1 MYLQSIKLENFKGIR
16 EGKLEFDKKRN
27 SIFGPN
33 ASGKSTYYDA
43 FLWLLFDSDSR
54 GAKDFG
60 IKTLDHEGQPIPM
73 VDHSVSAVL
82 MIDNQDVVLKKVF
95 SEVWRK
101 KRGEAEAKFTGHETA
116 YFVNGVP
123 KSQREYQD
131 FVASICDEQVFRTLT
146 NPVYFNEKL
155 HWKDRR
161 QVLLTWC
168 GSGVTDQAVIASNPD
183 FAPLAAKLE
192 KYSADDLKKMLAA
205 QRKEINAEL
214 VTIPARV
221 DEATKAMPETEGNSE
236 ALMNKAKK
244 VAEYIAA
251 LQNEKVAAANGGTV
265 QAIKNQIAEVEGEL
279 IQLRNQHA
287 ASSPDVSE
295 ELSEKN
301 KAHQA
306 KQDAEYQIG
315 VLQNALALLQTTE
328 NNLIGKNKDLFQ
340 RFKAK
345 SAETFPEEN
354 TCPTCGQ
361 EYPAEQRAQHLE
373 AFNLA
378 KSEAITQ
385 MDEEGRSNK
394 AKIQEVRQEMEA
406 VNRQIVEHGERAEA
420 ASVRI
425 TELCRIIEGKQN
437 VPRVEELPEWK
448 EIGDRKADLE
458 RQLSEA
464 LAGNQGLVNE
474 LAASIEAKQKEL
486 DEINRAITT
495 IDTAATQKHRIEEL
509 KAREKELAQ
518 QYADSERE
526 LNMIEGFIRSKVSML
541 TDEIS
546 GKFSLVKFKL
556 FEDQING
563 GLNETCI
570 CTVNGVPYPD
580 LNTAGRVQAGLD
592 IIKTLSAAY
601 NFNPVVWIDNRE
613 SVTDIP
619 EMNGQTISLV
629 VSPTLKT
636 IEVQ

>member
-1 MYLQSIKLENFKGIR
+1 MELRQIKLENFKGIR
-16 EGKLEFDKKRN
+16 DGVAEFTKKKN
-27 SIFGPN
+27 NIFGPN

-54 GAKDFG
+54 GSKDFG
-60 IKTLDHEGQPIPM
+60 IKTVGDDGQPIPM
-73 VDHSVSAVL
+73 IDHSVSGVFTVG
-82 MIDNQDVVLKKVF
+82 DREVVLKKVF

-101 KRGEAEAKFTGHETA
+101 KRGETDAKFTGHETA
-116 YFVNGVP
+116 YFIDGVP

-131 FVASICDEQVFRTLT
+131 FIATICSEQVFRILT
-146 NPVYFNEKL
+146 NPAYFNEKL

-161 QVLLTWC
+161 QILLALC
-168 GSGVTDQAVIASNPD
+168 GSGITDQAVIASNPD

-306 KQDAEYQIG
+306 KHDAEYQIG
-315 VLQNALALLQTTE
+315 VLQNALTLLQTTE
-328 NNLIGKNKDLFQ
+328 NNLLGKNKDLFQ

-345 SAETFPEEN
+345 SAEVFPEEN

-361 EYPAEQRAQHLE
+361 EYPEEQRAQHLE

-394 AKIQEVRQEMEA
+394 AKIQEVRKEMES
-406 VNRQIVEHGERAEA
+406 VNKQIDEHRERAED
-420 ASVRI
+420 ASARI
-425 TELCRIIEGKQN
+425 TELCRIIDGKQN
-437 VPRVEELPEWK
+437 VPAVEGLPEWK
-448 EIGDRKADLE
+448 EIEGKKTDLE
-458 RQLSEA
+458 QQLSEA
-464 LAGNQGLVNE
+464 LAGNQGLVDE

-486 DEINRAITT
+486 DEINRAITA

-509 KAREKELAQ
+509 QAREKELAQ
-518 QYADSERE
+518 QYADSERD
-526 LNMIEGFIRSKVSML
+526 LNMIEGFIRSKVYML
-541 TDEIS
+541 TDEIN
-546 GKFSLVKFKL
+546 GKFSLVKFNL

-580 LNTAGRVQAGLD
+580 VNTAGRVQAGLD

-619 EMNGQTISLV
+619 EMDCQTISLA
-629 VSPTLKT
+629 VSHTLKA
-636 IEVQ
+636 IEIQ